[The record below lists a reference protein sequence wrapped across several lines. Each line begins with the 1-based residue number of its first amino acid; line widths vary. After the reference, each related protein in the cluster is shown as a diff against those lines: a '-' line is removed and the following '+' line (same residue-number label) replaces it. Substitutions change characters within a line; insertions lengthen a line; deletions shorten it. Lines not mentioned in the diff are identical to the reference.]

1 MNISK
6 LSQIN
11 AVKISNWHYTDEYS
25 FYNTDA
31 DLEDYNEI
39 LSVDLR
45 ADKFF
50 QVLTANNE
58 LLGYFVVEPTD
69 VRDVY
74 EVGLGM
80 APEFTGIGKGSS
92 FVHVIIEFISRVY
105 KPIKLLLNVA
115 EFNVRAQKV
124 YQRMGFTIFKKEI
137 QIDDH
142 GVSYPFLWMERVI
155 K

>member
-11 AVKISNWHYTDEYS
+11 AVKISNWHYPDDYS

-80 APEFTGIGKGSS
+80 APEFTGIGKGSR